1 MKPICIIAARGG
13 SKDVPK
19 KNIRL
24 LSKKPL
30 ITHAIES
37 SLHSKIFSHVV
48 VSTEDKKIALIAKKS
63 GAEVPFLR
71 PKNLARDS
79 TSMFDV
85 LVHGIHQLQSIGY
98 EFDTIVNRD
107 CTVPFIRNSDISGS
121 VQLLKKSK
129 CDAVYGAY
137 IQHLNPYFNMMEF
150 NSKGFLKMCKK
161 KDSRPKR
168 RQDAPIVYQLNGFF
182 TFSVEK
188 LLKYQKLVMPKI
200 LPFEIPPE
208 TGLMIDTEIEFKIAE
223 LLLENNILKI
233 S

>member
-13 SKDVPK
+13 SKGVPK
-19 KNIRL
+19 KNIRIL
-24 LSKKPL
+24 GKKPL

-37 SLHSKIFSHVV
+37 SIRSKIFSHVV
-48 VSTEDKKIALIAKKS
+48 VSTEDDEIASIAKKS
-63 GAEVPFLR
+63 GAEIPFLR
-71 PKNLARDS
+71 PKSLARDN

-85 LVHGIHQLQSIGY
+85 LIHEIHKLQSIGY

-121 VQLLKKSK
+121 IKLLKKSK

-150 NSKGFLKMCKK
+150 DSNGFLKMCKIK
-161 KDSRPKR
+161 NSRPKR

-182 TFSVEK
+182 TFNVQK
-188 LLKYQKLVMPKI
+188 LLKYQKLAMPKI
-200 LPFEIPPE
+200 LPFKIPSE

-223 LLLENNILKI
+223 LLLKNHILKI
-233 S
+233 N